1 MVTNIFTALSATLS
15 AQEKISLLAPEQEA
29 VKSTLDSLK
38 SAKAEALAQKMESL
52 SNMSANQLFSLLLE
66 ECVKIGLKVLAAIAI
81 YVIGAWIIKKIK
93 RIIRKLMERRKVDPS
108 ITSFT
113 LSFTTIV
120 LTLMLILMT
129 VDALGINTNSIVAL
143 LAGSGLA
150 IGMAFSG
157 SLQNFA
163 GGIMIL
169 VFKPFKVGDYVEFQN
184 CTGTIASIEMT
195 STFIISDNGET
206 IVLPNG
212 TIFNGMLI
220 NHSKLNKKRVV
231 WKISIAYG
239 SNVELARNTALEM
252 LESNPDILS
261 GETPPSVVVTNLG
274 ESAVIISIRCWV
286 DHTKYWQTLYWGY
299 EEIYNRF
306 NSAGILFPFPQVD
319 VHLKNESTTS
329 NSKQ

>member
-1 MVTNIFTALSATLS
+1 MTYNFFPFLF

-38 SAKAEALAQKMESL
+38 TARAEALAEKVQNL
-52 SNMSANQLFSLLLE
+52 SNMSADQIISLLLE
-66 ECVKIGLKVLAAIAI
+66 EAVRIGMKVLAAIAI
-81 YVIGAWIIKKIK
+81 YVIGAWVIKKIK
-93 RIIRKLMERRKVDPS
+93 RIIRKIMERRNIDPS

-113 LSFTTIV
+113 LSFTTIA

-169 VFKPFKVGDYVEFQN
+169 VFKPFRVGDYVEFQN
-184 CTGTIASIEMT
+184 CTGTISSIEMT

-220 NHSKLNKKRVV
+220 NHSKLCKKRVV
-231 WKISIAYG
+231 WNISVAYG
-239 SNVELARNTALEM
+239 SNIELVRATALAL
-252 LESNPDILS
+252 LESNPDGLK
-261 GETPPSVVVTNLG
+261 EEKPPAVVRSTLG
-274 ESAVIISIRCWV
+274 DSAVIVSIRCWV
-286 DHTKYWQTLYWGY
+286 EHTNYWKTLYWGY
-299 EEIYNRF
+299 EEIYKSF
-306 NSAGILFPFPQVD
+306 NAAGIQFPYPQLD
-319 VHLKNESTTS
+319 VHMK
-329 NSKQ
+329 

>member
-1 MVTNIFTALSATLS
+1 MTYNFFPFLF

-38 SAKAEALAQKMESL
+38 TARAEALAEKVQNL
-52 SNMSANQLFSLLLE
+52 SNMSADQIISLLLE
-66 ECVKIGLKVLAAIAI
+66 EAVKIGMKVLAAIAI
-81 YVIGAWIIKKIK
+81 YIIGAWVIKKIK
-93 RIIRKLMERRKVDPS
+93 RIIRKIMERRNIDPS

-113 LSFTTIV
+113 LSFTTIA

-169 VFKPFKVGDYVEFQN
+169 VFKPFRVGDYVEFQN
-184 CTGTIASIEMT
+184 CTGTISSIEMT

-220 NHSKLNKKRVV
+220 NHSKLSKKRVV
-231 WKISIAYG
+231 WNISVAYG
-239 SNVELARNTALEM
+239 SNIELVRATALAL
-252 LESNPDILS
+252 LESNPDVLK
-261 GETPPSVVVTNLG
+261 EENPPTVVISNLG
-274 ESAVIISIRCWV
+274 DSAVIVSIRCWV
-286 DHTKYWQTLYWGY
+286 EHTNYWKTLYWGY
-299 EEIYNRF
+299 EEIYKSF
-306 NSAGILFPFPQVD
+306 NAAGIQFPYPQLD
-319 VHLKNESTTS
+319 VHMK
-329 NSKQ
+329 

>member
-1 MVTNIFTALSATLS
+1 MTYNFFSFLS

-38 SAKAEALAQKMESL
+38 TARAEALAEKVQNL
-52 SNMSANQLFSLLLE
+52 SNMSADQIISLLLE
-66 ECVKIGLKVLAAIAI
+66 EAVKIGMKVLAAIAI
-81 YVIGAWIIKKIK
+81 YIIGAWVIKKIK
-93 RIIRKLMERRKVDPS
+93 RIIRKIMERRNIDPS

-113 LSFTTIV
+113 LSFTTIA

-169 VFKPFKVGDYVEFQN
+169 VFKPFRVGDYVEFQN
-184 CTGTIASIEMT
+184 CTGTISSIEMT

-220 NHSKLNKKRVV
+220 NHSKLCKKRVV
-231 WKISIAYG
+231 WNISVAYG
-239 SNVELARNTALEM
+239 SNIELVRATALAL
-252 LESNPDILS
+252 LESNPDVLK
-261 GETPPSVVVTNLG
+261 EENPPTVVISNLG
-274 ESAVIISIRCWV
+274 DSAVIVSIRCWV
-286 DHTKYWQTLYWGY
+286 DHTNYWKTLYWGY
-299 EEIYNRF
+299 EEIYKSF
-306 NSAGILFPFPQVD
+306 NAAGIQFPYPQLD
-319 VHLKNESTTS
+319 VHMK
-329 NSKQ
+329 

>member
-1 MVTNIFTALSATLS
+1 MTYNFFPFLF

-38 SAKAEALAQKMESL
+38 TARAEALAEKVQNL
-52 SNMSANQLFSLLLE
+52 SNMSADQIISLLLE
-66 ECVKIGLKVLAAIAI
+66 EAVKIGIKVLAAIAI
-81 YVIGAWIIKKIK
+81 YVIGAWVIKKIK
-93 RIIRKLMERRKVDPS
+93 RIIRKIMERRNIDPS

-113 LSFTTIV
+113 LSFTTIA

-169 VFKPFKVGDYVEFQN
+169 VFKPFRVGDYVEFQN
-184 CTGTIASIEMT
+184 CTGTISSIEMT

-220 NHSKLNKKRVV
+220 NHSKLCKKRVV
-231 WKISIAYG
+231 WNISVAYG
-239 SNVELARNTALEM
+239 SNIELVRATALAL
-252 LESNPDILS
+252 LESNPDVLK
-261 GETPPSVVVTNLG
+261 EEKPPAVVISNLG
-274 ESAVIISIRCWV
+274 DSAVIVSIRCWV
-286 DHTKYWQTLYWGY
+286 DHTNYWKTLYWGY
-299 EEIYNRF
+299 EEIYKSF
-306 NSAGILFPFPQVD
+306 NAAGIQFPYPQLD
-319 VHLKNESTTS
+319 VHMK
-329 NSKQ
+329 

>member
-1 MVTNIFTALSATLS
+1 MTYNFFPFLF

-38 SAKAEALAQKMESL
+38 TARAEALAEKVQNL
-52 SNMSANQLFSLLLE
+52 SNMSADQIISLLLE
-66 ECVKIGLKVLAAIAI
+66 EAVKIGMKVLAAIAI
-81 YVIGAWIIKKIK
+81 YIIGAWVIKKIK
-93 RIIRKLMERRKVDPS
+93 RIIRKIMERRNIDPS

-113 LSFTTIV
+113 LSFTTIA

-169 VFKPFKVGDYVEFQN
+169 VFKPFRVGDYVEFQN
-184 CTGTIASIEMT
+184 CTGTISSIEMT

-220 NHSKLNKKRVV
+220 NHSKLCKKRVV
-231 WKISIAYG
+231 WNISVAYG
-239 SNVELARNTALEM
+239 SNIELVRATALAL
-252 LESNPDILS
+252 LESNPDVLK
-261 GETPPSVVVTNLG
+261 EENPPAVVISNLG
-274 ESAVIISIRCWV
+274 DSAVIVSIRCWV
-286 DHTKYWQTLYWGY
+286 EHTNYWKTLYWGY
-299 EEIYNRF
+299 EEIYKSF
-306 NSAGILFPFPQVD
+306 NAAGIQFPYPQLD
-319 VHLKNESTTS
+319 VHMK
-329 NSKQ
+329 

>member
-1 MVTNIFTALSATLS
+1 MTYNFFPFLST
-15 AQEKISLLAPEQEA
+15 QEKISLLAPEQEA

-38 SAKAEALAQKMESL
+38 TARAEALAEKVQNL
-52 SNMSANQLFSLLLE
+52 SNMSADQIISLLLE
-66 ECVKIGLKVLAAIAI
+66 EAVKIGMKVLAAIAI
-81 YVIGAWIIKKIK
+81 YIIGAWVIKKIK
-93 RIIRKLMERRKVDPS
+93 RIIRKIMERRNIDPS

-113 LSFTTIV
+113 LSFTTIA

-169 VFKPFKVGDYVEFQN
+169 VFKPFRVGDYVEFQN
-184 CTGTIASIEMT
+184 CTGTISSIEMT

-220 NHSKLNKKRVV
+220 NHSKLCKKRVV
-231 WKISIAYG
+231 WNISVAYG
-239 SNVELARNTALEM
+239 SNIELVRATALAL
-252 LESNPDILS
+252 LESNPDVLK
-261 GETPPSVVVTNLG
+261 EENPPAVVVSNLG
-274 ESAVIISIRCWV
+274 ESAVIVSIRCWV
-286 DHTKYWQTLYWGY
+286 EHTNYWKTLYWGY
-299 EEIYNRF
+299 EEIYKSF
-306 NSAGILFPFPQVD
+306 NAAGIQFPYPQLD
-319 VHLKNESTTS
+319 VHMK
-329 NSKQ
+329 

>member
-1 MVTNIFTALSATLS
+1 MTYNFFPFLF

-38 SAKAEALAQKMESL
+38 TARAEALAEKVQNL
-52 SNMSANQLFSLLLE
+52 SNMSADQIISLLLE
-66 ECVKIGLKVLAAIAI
+66 EAVKIGMKVLAAIAI
-81 YVIGAWIIKKIK
+81 YVIGAWVIKKIK
-93 RIIRKLMERRKVDPS
+93 RIIRKIMERRNIDPS

-113 LSFTTIV
+113 LSFTTIA

-169 VFKPFKVGDYVEFQN
+169 VFKPFRVGDYVEFQN
-184 CTGTIASIEMT
+184 CTGTISSIEMT

-220 NHSKLNKKRVV
+220 NHSKLCKKRVV
-231 WKISIAYG
+231 WNISVAYG
-239 SNVELARNTALEM
+239 SNLELVRATALAL
-252 LESNPDILS
+252 LESNPDVLK
-261 GETPPSVVVTNLG
+261 EENPPTVVISNLG
-274 ESAVIISIRCWV
+274 DSAVIVSIRCWV
-286 DHTKYWQTLYWGY
+286 EHTNYWKTLYWGY
-299 EEIYNRF
+299 EEIYKSF
-306 NSAGILFPFPQVD
+306 NAAGIQFPYPQLD
-319 VHLKNESTTS
+319 VHMK
-329 NSKQ
+329 

>member
-1 MVTNIFTALSATLS
+1 MTYNFFPFLF

-38 SAKAEALAQKMESL
+38 TARAEALAEKVQNL
-52 SNMSANQLFSLLLE
+52 SNMSADQIISLLLE
-66 ECVKIGLKVLAAIAI
+66 EAVKIGMKVLAAIAI
-81 YVIGAWIIKKIK
+81 YVIGAWVIKKIK
-93 RIIRKLMERRKVDPS
+93 RIIRKIMERRNIDPS

-113 LSFTTIV
+113 LSFTTIA

-169 VFKPFKVGDYVEFQN
+169 VFKPFRVGDYVEFQN
-184 CTGTIASIEMT
+184 CTGTISSIEMT

-220 NHSKLNKKRVV
+220 NHSKLCKKRVV
-231 WKISIAYG
+231 WNISVAYG
-239 SNVELARNTALEM
+239 SNIELVRATALAL
-252 LESNPDILS
+252 LESNPDVIK
-261 GETPPSVVVTNLG
+261 EENPPTVVISNLG
-274 ESAVIISIRCWV
+274 DSAVIVSIRCWV
-286 DHTKYWQTLYWGY
+286 EHTNYWKTLYWGY
-299 EEIYNRF
+299 EEIYKSF
-306 NSAGILFPFPQVD
+306 NAAGIQFPYPQLD
-319 VHLKNESTTS
+319 VHMK
-329 NSKQ
+329 

>member
-1 MVTNIFTALSATLS
+1 MTYNFFPFLF

-38 SAKAEALAQKMESL
+38 TARAEALAEKVQNL
-52 SNMSANQLFSLLLE
+52 SNMSADQIISLLLE
-66 ECVKIGLKVLAAIAI
+66 EAVKIGMKVLAAIAI
-81 YVIGAWIIKKIK
+81 YIIGAWVIKKIK
-93 RIIRKLMERRKVDPS
+93 RIIRKIMERRNIDPS

-113 LSFTTIV
+113 LSFTTIA

-169 VFKPFKVGDYVEFQN
+169 VFKPFRVGDYVEFQN
-184 CTGTIASIEMT
+184 CTGTISSIEMT

-220 NHSKLNKKRVV
+220 NHSKLCKKRVV
-231 WKISIAYG
+231 WNISVAYG
-239 SNVELARNTALEM
+239 SNIELVRATALAL
-252 LESNPDILS
+252 LESNPDVLK
-261 GETPPSVVVTNLG
+261 EENPPTVVISNLG
-274 ESAVIISIRCWV
+274 DSAVIVSIRCWV
-286 DHTKYWQTLYWGY
+286 DHTNYWKTLYWGY
-299 EEIYNRF
+299 EEIYKSF
-306 NSAGILFPFPQVD
+306 NAAGIQFPYPQLD
-319 VHLKNESTTS
+319 VHMK
-329 NSKQ
+329 

>member
-1 MVTNIFTALSATLS
+1 MTYNFFPFLF

-38 SAKAEALAQKMESL
+38 TARAEALAEKVQNL
-52 SNMSANQLFSLLLE
+52 SNMSADQIISLLLE
-66 ECVKIGLKVLAAIAI
+66 EAVKIGMKVLAAIAI
-81 YVIGAWIIKKIK
+81 YVIGAWVIKKIK
-93 RIIRKLMERRKVDPS
+93 RIIRKIMERRNIDPS

-113 LSFTTIV
+113 LSFTTIA

-157 SLQNFA
+157 SLHNFA

-169 VFKPFKVGDYVEFQN
+169 VFKPFRVGDYVEFQN
-184 CTGTIASIEMT
+184 CTGTISSIEMT

-220 NHSKLNKKRVV
+220 NHSKLCKKRVV
-231 WKISIAYG
+231 WNISVAYG
-239 SNVELARNTALEM
+239 SNIELVRATALAL
-252 LESNPDILS
+252 LESNPDVLK
-261 GETPPSVVVTNLG
+261 EENPPTVVISNLG
-274 ESAVIISIRCWV
+274 ESAVIVSIRCWV
-286 DHTKYWQTLYWGY
+286 EHTNYWKTLYWGY
-299 EEIYNRF
+299 EEIYKSF
-306 NSAGILFPFPQVD
+306 NAAGIQFPYPQLD
-319 VHLKNESTTS
+319 VHMK
-329 NSKQ
+329 

>member
-1 MVTNIFTALSATLS
+1 MTYNFFSFLS

-38 SAKAEALAQKMESL
+38 TARAEALAEKVQNL
-52 SNMSANQLFSLLLE
+52 SNMSADQIISLLLE
-66 ECVKIGLKVLAAIAI
+66 EAVKIGMKVLAAIAI
-81 YVIGAWIIKKIK
+81 YIIGAWVIKKIK
-93 RIIRKLMERRKVDPS
+93 RIIRKIMERRNIDPS

-113 LSFTTIV
+113 LSFTTIA

-169 VFKPFKVGDYVEFQN
+169 VFKPFRVGDYVEFQN
-184 CTGTIASIEMT
+184 CTGTISSIEMT

-220 NHSKLNKKRVV
+220 NHSKLCKKRVV
-231 WKISIAYG
+231 WNISVAYG
-239 SNVELARNTALEM
+239 SNIELVRATALAL
-252 LESNPDILS
+252 LESNPDVLK
-261 GETPPSVVVTNLG
+261 EENPPAVVISNLG
-274 ESAVIISIRCWV
+274 DSAVIVSIRCWV
-286 DHTKYWQTLYWGY
+286 EHTNYWKTLYWGY
-299 EEIYNRF
+299 EEIYKSF
-306 NSAGILFPFPQVD
+306 NAAGIQFPYPQLD
-319 VHLKNESTTS
+319 VHMK
-329 NSKQ
+329 

>member
-1 MVTNIFTALSATLS
+1 MTYNFFPFLF

-38 SAKAEALAQKMESL
+38 TARAEALAEKVQNL
-52 SNMSANQLFSLLLE
+52 SNMSADQIISLLLE
-66 ECVKIGLKVLAAIAI
+66 EAVKIGMKVLAAIAI
-81 YVIGAWIIKKIK
+81 YIIGAWVIKKIK
-93 RIIRKLMERRKVDPS
+93 RIIRKIMERRNIDPS

-113 LSFTTIV
+113 LSFTTIA

-169 VFKPFKVGDYVEFQN
+169 VFKPFRVGDYVEFQN
-184 CTGTIASIEMT
+184 CTGTISSIEMT

-220 NHSKLNKKRVV
+220 NHSKLCKKRVV
-231 WKISIAYG
+231 WNISVAYG
-239 SNVELARNTALEM
+239 SNIELVRATALAL
-252 LESNPDILS
+252 LESNPDVLK
-261 GETPPSVVVTNLG
+261 EENPPTVVVSNLG
-274 ESAVIISIRCWV
+274 ESAVIVSIRCWV
-286 DHTKYWQTLYWGY
+286 EHTNYWKTLYWGY
-299 EEIYNRF
+299 EEIYKSF
-306 NSAGILFPFPQVD
+306 NAAGIQFPYPHLD
-319 VHLKNESTTS
+319 VHMK
-329 NSKQ
+329 

>member
-1 MVTNIFTALSATLS
+1 MTYNFFPFLF

-38 SAKAEALAQKMESL
+38 TARAEALAEKVQNL
-52 SNMSANQLFSLLLE
+52 SNMSADQIISLLLE
-66 ECVKIGLKVLAAIAI
+66 EAVKIGMKVLAAIAI
-81 YVIGAWIIKKIK
+81 YVIGAWVIKKIK
-93 RIIRKLMERRKVDPS
+93 RIIRKIMERRNIDPS

-113 LSFTTIV
+113 LSFTTIA

-169 VFKPFKVGDYVEFQN
+169 VFKPFRVGDYVEFQN
-184 CTGTIASIEMT
+184 CTGTISSIEMT

-220 NHSKLNKKRVV
+220 NHSKLCKKRVV
-231 WKISIAYG
+231 WNISVAYG
-239 SNVELARNTALEM
+239 SNIELVRATALAL
-252 LESNPDILS
+252 LESNPDVFK
-261 GETPPSVVVTNLG
+261 EENPPTVVISNLG
-274 ESAVIISIRCWV
+274 DSAVIVSIRCWV
-286 DHTKYWQTLYWGY
+286 EHTNYWKTLYWGY
-299 EEIYNRF
+299 EEIYKSF
-306 NSAGILFPFPQVD
+306 NAAGIQFPYPQLD
-319 VHLKNESTTS
+319 VHMK
-329 NSKQ
+329 

>member
-1 MVTNIFTALSATLS
+1 MTYNFFPFLF

-38 SAKAEALAQKMESL
+38 TARAEALAEKVQNL
-52 SNMSANQLFSLLLE
+52 SNMSADQIISLLLE
-66 ECVKIGLKVLAAIAI
+66 EAVKIGMKVLAAIAI
-81 YVIGAWIIKKIK
+81 YIIGAWVIKKIK
-93 RIIRKLMERRKVDPS
+93 RIIRKIMERRNIDPS

-113 LSFTTIV
+113 LSFTTIA

-169 VFKPFKVGDYVEFQN
+169 VFKPFRVGDYVEFQN
-184 CTGTIASIEMT
+184 CTGTISSIEVT

-220 NHSKLNKKRVV
+220 NHSKLCKKRVV
-231 WKISIAYG
+231 WNISVAYG
-239 SNVELARNTALEM
+239 SNIELVRATALAL
-252 LESNPDILS
+252 LESNPDVLK
-261 GETPPSVVVTNLG
+261 EENPPTVVISNLG
-274 ESAVIISIRCWV
+274 DSAVIVSIRCWV
-286 DHTKYWQTLYWGY
+286 EHTNYWKTLYWGY
-299 EEIYNRF
+299 EEIYKSF
-306 NSAGILFPFPQVD
+306 NAAGIQFPYPQLD
-319 VHLKNESTTS
+319 VHMK
-329 NSKQ
+329 

>member
-1 MVTNIFTALSATLS
+1 MTYNFFSFLS

-38 SAKAEALAQKMESL
+38 TARAEALAEKVQNL
-52 SNMSANQLFSLLLE
+52 SNMSADQIISLLLE
-66 ECVKIGLKVLAAIAI
+66 EAVKIGMKVLAAIAI
-81 YVIGAWIIKKIK
+81 YVIGAWVIKKIK
-93 RIIRKLMERRKVDPS
+93 RIIRKIMERRNIDPS

-113 LSFTTIV
+113 LSFTTIA

-169 VFKPFKVGDYVEFQN
+169 VFKPFRVGDYVEFQN
-184 CTGTIASIEMT
+184 CTGTISSIEMT

-220 NHSKLNKKRVV
+220 NHSKLCKKRVV
-231 WKISIAYG
+231 WNISVAYG
-239 SNVELARNTALEM
+239 SNIELVRATALAL
-252 LESNPDILS
+252 LESNPDVLK
-261 GETPPSVVVTNLG
+261 EENPPTVVISNLG
-274 ESAVIISIRCWV
+274 ESAVIVSIRCWV
-286 DHTKYWQTLYWGY
+286 EHTNYWKTLYWGY
-299 EEIYNRF
+299 EEIYKSF
-306 NSAGILFPFPQVD
+306 NAAGIQFPYPQLD
-319 VHLKNESTTS
+319 VHMK
-329 NSKQ
+329 

>member
-1 MVTNIFTALSATLS
+1 MTYNFFPFLF

-38 SAKAEALAQKMESL
+38 TARAEALAEKVQNL
-52 SNMSANQLFSLLLE
+52 SNMSADQIISLLLE
-66 ECVKIGLKVLAAIAI
+66 EAVKIGMKVLAAIAI
-81 YVIGAWIIKKIK
+81 YIIGAWVIKKIK
-93 RIIRKLMERRKVDPS
+93 RIIRKIMERRNIDPS

-113 LSFTTIV
+113 LSFTTIA

-169 VFKPFKVGDYVEFQN
+169 VFKPFRVGDYVEFQN
-184 CTGTIASIEMT
+184 CTGTISSIEMT

-220 NHSKLNKKRVV
+220 NHSKLCKKRVV
-231 WKISIAYG
+231 WNISVAYG
-239 SNVELARNTALEM
+239 SNIELVRATALAL
-252 LESNPDILS
+252 LESNPDVLK
-261 GETPPSVVVTNLG
+261 EEKPPTVVISNLG
-274 ESAVIISIRCWV
+274 DSAVIVSIRCWV
-286 DHTKYWQTLYWGY
+286 EHTNYWKTLYWGY
-299 EEIYNRF
+299 EEIYKSF
-306 NSAGILFPFPQVD
+306 NASGIQFPYPQLD
-319 VHLKNESTTS
+319 VHMK
-329 NSKQ
+329 

>member
-1 MVTNIFTALSATLS
+1 MTYNFFSFLS

-38 SAKAEALAQKMESL
+38 TARAEALAEKVQNL
-52 SNMSANQLFSLLLE
+52 SNMSADQIISLLLE
-66 ECVKIGLKVLAAIAI
+66 EAVKIGMKVLAAIAI
-81 YVIGAWIIKKIK
+81 YVIGAWVIKKIK
-93 RIIRKLMERRKVDPS
+93 RIIRKIMERRNIDPS

-113 LSFTTIV
+113 LSFTTIA

-169 VFKPFKVGDYVEFQN
+169 VFKPFRVGDYVEFQN
-184 CTGTIASIEMT
+184 CTGTISSIEMT

-220 NHSKLNKKRVV
+220 NHSKLCKKRVV
-231 WKISIAYG
+231 WNISVAYG
-239 SNVELARNTALEM
+239 SNIELVRATALAL
-252 LESNPDILS
+252 LESNPDVLK
-261 GETPPSVVVTNLG
+261 EENPPTVVISNLG
-274 ESAVIISIRCWV
+274 DSAVIVSIRCWV
-286 DHTKYWQTLYWGY
+286 EHTNYWKTLYWGY
-299 EEIYNRF
+299 EEIYKSF
-306 NSAGILFPFPQVD
+306 NAAGIQFPYPQLD
-319 VHLKNESTTS
+319 VHMK
-329 NSKQ
+329 

>member
-1 MVTNIFTALSATLS
+1 MTYNFFPFLF

-38 SAKAEALAQKMESL
+38 TARAEALAEKVQNL
-52 SNMSANQLFSLLLE
+52 SNMSADQIISLLLE
-66 ECVKIGLKVLAAIAI
+66 EAVKIGMKVLAAIAI
-81 YVIGAWIIKKIK
+81 YVIGAWVIKKIK
-93 RIIRKLMERRKVDPS
+93 RIIRKIMERRNIDPS

-113 LSFTTIV
+113 LSFTTIA

-169 VFKPFKVGDYVEFQN
+169 VFKPFRVGDYVEFQN
-184 CTGTIASIEMT
+184 CTGTISSIEMT

-220 NHSKLNKKRVV
+220 NHSKLCKKRVV
-231 WKISIAYG
+231 WNISVAYG
-239 SNVELARNTALEM
+239 SNIELVRATALAL
-252 LESNPDILS
+252 LESNPDVLK
-261 GETPPSVVVTNLG
+261 EENPPTVVISNLG
-274 ESAVIISIRCWV
+274 DSAVIVSIRCWV
-286 DHTKYWQTLYWGY
+286 EHTNYWKTLYWGY
-299 EEIYNRF
+299 EEIYKSF
-306 NSAGILFPFPQVD
+306 NAAGIQFPYPQLD
-319 VHLKNESTTS
+319 IHMK
-329 NSKQ
+329 

>member
-1 MVTNIFTALSATLS
+1 MTYNFFPFLF

-38 SAKAEALAQKMESL
+38 TARAEALAEKVQNL
-52 SNMSANQLFSLLLE
+52 SNMSADQIISLLLE
-66 ECVKIGLKVLAAIAI
+66 EAVKIGMKVLAAIAI
-81 YVIGAWIIKKIK
+81 YIIGAWVIKKIK
-93 RIIRKLMERRKVDPS
+93 RIIRKIMERRNIDPS

-113 LSFTTIV
+113 LSFTTIA

-169 VFKPFKVGDYVEFQN
+169 VFKPFRVGDYVEFQN
-184 CTGTIASIEMT
+184 CTGTISSIEMT

-220 NHSKLNKKRVV
+220 NHSKLCKKRVV
-231 WKISIAYG
+231 WNISVAYG
-239 SNVELARNTALEM
+239 SNIELVRATALAL
-252 LESNPDILS
+252 LESNPDVLK
-261 GETPPSVVVTNLG
+261 EEKPPAVVISNLG
-274 ESAVIISIRCWV
+274 DSAVIVSVRCWV
-286 DHTKYWQTLYWGY
+286 DHTNYWKTLYWGY
-299 EEIYNRF
+299 EEIYKSF
-306 NSAGILFPFPQVD
+306 NAAGIQFPYPQLD
-319 VHLKNESTTS
+319 VHMR
-329 NSKQ
+329 

>member
-1 MVTNIFTALSATLS
+1 MTYNFFPFLF

-38 SAKAEALAQKMESL
+38 TARAEALAEKVQNL
-52 SNMSANQLFSLLLE
+52 SNMSADQIISLLLE
-66 ECVKIGLKVLAAIAI
+66 EAVKIGMKVLAAIAI
-81 YVIGAWIIKKIK
+81 YVIGAWVIKKIK
-93 RIIRKLMERRKVDPS
+93 RIIRKIMERRNIDPS

-113 LSFTTIV
+113 LSFTTIA

-169 VFKPFKVGDYVEFQN
+169 VFKPFRVGDYVEFQN
-184 CTGTIASIEMT
+184 CTGTISSIEMT

-220 NHSKLNKKRVV
+220 NHSKLCKKRVV
-231 WKISIAYG
+231 WNISVAYG
-239 SNVELARNTALEM
+239 SNIELVRATALAL
-252 LESNPDILS
+252 LESNPDVLK
-261 GETPPSVVVTNLG
+261 EEKPPAVVISNLG
-274 ESAVIISIRCWV
+274 DSAVIVSIRCWV
-286 DHTKYWQTLYWGY
+286 DHTNYWKTLYWGY
-299 EEIYNRF
+299 EEIYKSF
-306 NSAGILFPFPQVD
+306 NAAGIQFPYPQLD
-319 VHLKNESTTS
+319 VHMR
-329 NSKQ
+329 

>member
-1 MVTNIFTALSATLS
+1 MTYNFFPFLF

-38 SAKAEALAQKMESL
+38 IARAEALAEKVQNL
-52 SNMSANQLFSLLLE
+52 SNMSADQIISLLLE
-66 ECVKIGLKVLAAIAI
+66 EAVKIGMKVLAAIAI
-81 YVIGAWIIKKIK
+81 YIIGAWVIKKIK
-93 RIIRKLMERRKVDPS
+93 RIIRKIMERRNIDPS

-113 LSFTTIV
+113 LSFTTIA

-169 VFKPFKVGDYVEFQN
+169 VFKPFRVGDYVEFQN
-184 CTGTIASIEMT
+184 CTGTISSIEMT

-220 NHSKLNKKRVV
+220 NHSKLCKKRVV
-231 WKISIAYG
+231 WNISVAYG
-239 SNVELARNTALEM
+239 SNIELVRATALAL
-252 LESNPDILS
+252 LESNPDVLK
-261 GETPPSVVVTNLG
+261 EENPPAVVVSNLG
-274 ESAVIISIRCWV
+274 DSAVIVSIRCWV
-286 DHTKYWQTLYWGY
+286 EHTNYWKTLYWGY
-299 EEIYNRF
+299 EEIYKSF
-306 NSAGILFPFPQVD
+306 NAAGIQFPYPQLD
-319 VHLKNESTTS
+319 VHMK
-329 NSKQ
+329 

>member
-1 MVTNIFTALSATLS
+1 MTYNFFSFLST
-15 AQEKISLLAPEQEA
+15 QEKISLLAPEQEA

-38 SAKAEALAQKMESL
+38 TARAEALAEKVQNL
-52 SNMSANQLFSLLLE
+52 SNMSADQIISLLLE
-66 ECVKIGLKVLAAIAI
+66 EAVKIGMKVLAAIAI
-81 YVIGAWIIKKIK
+81 YVIGAWVIKKIK
-93 RIIRKLMERRKVDPS
+93 RIIRKIMERRNIDPS

-113 LSFTTIV
+113 LSFTTIA

-169 VFKPFKVGDYVEFQN
+169 VFKPFRVGDYVEFQN
-184 CTGTIASIEMT
+184 CTGTISSIEMT

-220 NHSKLNKKRVV
+220 NHSKLCKKRVV
-231 WKISIAYG
+231 WNISVAYG
-239 SNVELARNTALEM
+239 SNIELVRATALAL
-252 LESNPDILS
+252 LESNPDVLK
-261 GETPPSVVVTNLG
+261 EENPPAVVISNLG
-274 ESAVIISIRCWV
+274 DSAVIVSIRCWV
-286 DHTKYWQTLYWGY
+286 EHTNYWKTLYWGY
-299 EEIYNRF
+299 EEIYKSF
-306 NSAGILFPFPQVD
+306 NAAGIQFPYPQLD
-319 VHLKNESTTS
+319 VHMK
-329 NSKQ
+329 

>member
-1 MVTNIFTALSATLS
+1 MTYNFFPFLF

-38 SAKAEALAQKMESL
+38 TARAEALAEKVQNL
-52 SNMSANQLFSLLLE
+52 SNMSADQIISLLLE
-66 ECVKIGLKVLAAIAI
+66 EAVKIGMKVLAAIAI
-81 YVIGAWIIKKIK
+81 YVIGAWVIKKIK
-93 RIIRKLMERRKVDPS
+93 RIIRKIMERRNIDPS

-113 LSFTTIV
+113 LSFTTIA

-169 VFKPFKVGDYVEFQN
+169 VFKPFRVGDYVEFQN
-184 CTGTIASIEMT
+184 CTGTISSIEMT

-220 NHSKLNKKRVV
+220 NHSKLCKKRVV
-231 WKISIAYG
+231 WNISVAYG
-239 SNVELARNTALEM
+239 SNIELVRATALAL
-252 LESNPDILS
+252 LESNPDVLK
-261 GETPPSVVVTNLG
+261 EENPPTVVISNLG
-274 ESAVIISIRCWV
+274 DSAVIVSIRCWV
-286 DHTKYWQTLYWGY
+286 DPPPHWKTLYWGY
-299 EEIYNRF
+299 AEIYKSF
-306 NSAGILFPFPQVD
+306 NAAGIQFPYPQLD
-319 VHLKNESTTS
+319 VHMK
-329 NSKQ
+329 

>member
-1 MVTNIFTALSATLS
+1 MTYNFFSFLS

-38 SAKAEALAQKMESL
+38 TARAEALAEKVQNL
-52 SNMSANQLFSLLLE
+52 SNMSADQIISLLLE
-66 ECVKIGLKVLAAIAI
+66 EAVKIGMKVLAAIAI
-81 YVIGAWIIKKIK
+81 YVIGAWVIKKIK
-93 RIIRKLMERRKVDPS
+93 RIIRKIMERRNIDPS

-113 LSFTTIV
+113 LSFTTIA

-169 VFKPFKVGDYVEFQN
+169 VFKPFRVGDYVEFQN
-184 CTGTIASIEMT
+184 CTGTISSIEMT

-220 NHSKLNKKRVV
+220 NHSKLCKKRVV
-231 WKISIAYG
+231 WNISVAYG
-239 SNVELARNTALEM
+239 SNIELVRATALAL
-252 LESNPDILS
+252 LESNPDVLK
-261 GETPPSVVVTNLG
+261 EEKPPTVVISNLG
-274 ESAVIISIRCWV
+274 DSAVIVSIRCWV
-286 DHTKYWQTLYWGY
+286 EHTNYWKTLYWGY
-299 EEIYNRF
+299 EEIYKSF
-306 NSAGILFPFPQVD
+306 NAAGIQFPYPQLD
-319 VHLKNESTTS
+319 VHMK
-329 NSKQ
+329 

>member
-1 MVTNIFTALSATLS
+1 MTYNFFSFLS

-38 SAKAEALAQKMESL
+38 TARAEALAEKVQNL
-52 SNMSANQLFSLLLE
+52 SNMSADQIISLLLE
-66 ECVKIGLKVLAAIAI
+66 EAVKIGMKVLAAIAI
-81 YVIGAWIIKKIK
+81 YVIGAWVIKKIK
-93 RIIRKLMERRKVDPS
+93 RIIRKIMERRNIDPS

-113 LSFTTIV
+113 LSFTTIA

-169 VFKPFKVGDYVEFQN
+169 VFKPFRVGDYVEFQN
-184 CTGTIASIEMT
+184 CTGTISSIEMT

-220 NHSKLNKKRVV
+220 NHSKLCKKRVV
-231 WKISIAYG
+231 WNISVAYG
-239 SNVELARNTALEM
+239 SNIELVRATALAL
-252 LESNPDILS
+252 LESNPDVLK
-261 GETPPSVVVTNLG
+261 EENPPTVVISNLG
-274 ESAVIISIRCWV
+274 ESAVIVSIRCWAE
-286 DHTKYWQTLYWGY
+286 HTNYWKTLYWGY
-299 EEIYNRF
+299 EEIYKSF
-306 NSAGILFPFPQVD
+306 NAAGIQFPYPQLD
-319 VHLKNESTTS
+319 VHMK
-329 NSKQ
+329 

>member
-1 MVTNIFTALSATLS
+1 MTYNFFPFLF

-38 SAKAEALAQKMESL
+38 TARAEALAEKVQNL
-52 SNMSANQLFSLLLE
+52 SNMSADQIISLLLE
-66 ECVKIGLKVLAAIAI
+66 EAVKIGMKVLAAIAI
-81 YVIGAWIIKKIK
+81 YIIGAWVIKKIK
-93 RIIRKLMERRKVDPS
+93 RIIRKIMERRNIDPS

-113 LSFTTIV
+113 LSFTTIA

-169 VFKPFKVGDYVEFQN
+169 VFKPFRVGDYVEFQN
-184 CTGTIASIEMT
+184 CTGTISSIEMT

-220 NHSKLNKKRVV
+220 NHSKLCKKRVV
-231 WKISIAYG
+231 WNISVAYG
-239 SNVELARNTALEM
+239 SNIELVRATALAL
-252 LESNPDILS
+252 LESNPDVLK
-261 GETPPSVVVTNLG
+261 EENPPAVVVSNLG
-274 ESAVIISIRCWV
+274 DSAVIVSIRCWV
-286 DHTKYWQTLYWGY
+286 EHTNYWKTLYWGY
-299 EEIYNRF
+299 EEIYKSF
-306 NSAGILFPFPQVD
+306 NAAGIQFPYPQLD
-319 VHLKNESTTS
+319 VHMK
-329 NSKQ
+329 

>member
-1 MVTNIFTALSATLS
+1 MTYIFFPFLF

-38 SAKAEALAQKMESL
+38 TARAEALAEKVQNL
-52 SNMSANQLFSLLLE
+52 SNMSADQIISLLLE
-66 ECVKIGLKVLAAIAI
+66 EAVKIGMKVLAAIAI
-81 YVIGAWIIKKIK
+81 YIIGAWVIKKIK
-93 RIIRKLMERRKVDPS
+93 RIIRKIMERRNIDPS

-113 LSFTTIV
+113 LSFTTIA

-169 VFKPFKVGDYVEFQN
+169 VFKPFRVGDYVEFQN
-184 CTGTIASIEMT
+184 CTGTISSIEMT

-220 NHSKLNKKRVV
+220 NHSKLCKKRVV
-231 WKISIAYG
+231 WNISVAYG
-239 SNVELARNTALEM
+239 SNIELVRATALAL
-252 LESNPDILS
+252 LESNPDVLK
-261 GETPPSVVVTNLG
+261 EENPPTVVISNLG
-274 ESAVIISIRCWV
+274 DSAVIVSIRCWV
-286 DHTKYWQTLYWGY
+286 EHTNYWKTLYWGY
-299 EEIYNRF
+299 EEIYKSF
-306 NSAGILFPFPQVD
+306 NAAGIQFPYPQLD
-319 VHLKNESTTS
+319 VHMK
-329 NSKQ
+329 

>member
-1 MVTNIFTALSATLS
+1 MTYNFFPFLF

-38 SAKAEALAQKMESL
+38 TARAEALAEKVQNL
-52 SNMSANQLFSLLLE
+52 SNMSADQIISLLLE
-66 ECVKIGLKVLAAIAI
+66 EAVKIGMKVLAAIAI
-81 YVIGAWIIKKIK
+81 YVIGAWVIKKIK
-93 RIIRKLMERRKVDPS
+93 RIIRKIMERRNIDPS

-113 LSFTTIV
+113 LSFTTIA

-169 VFKPFKVGDYVEFQN
+169 VFKPFRVGDYVEFQN
-184 CTGTIASIEMT
+184 CTGTISSIEMT

-220 NHSKLNKKRVV
+220 NHSKLCKKRVV
-231 WKISIAYG
+231 WNISVAYG
-239 SNVELARNTALEM
+239 SNIELVRATALAL
-252 LESNPDILS
+252 LESNPDVLK
-261 GETPPSVVVTNLG
+261 EENPPAVVISNLG
-274 ESAVIISIRCWV
+274 ESAVIVSIRCWV
-286 DHTKYWQTLYWGY
+286 DHTNYWKTLYWGY
-299 EEIYNRF
+299 EEIYKSF
-306 NSAGILFPFPQVD
+306 NAAGIQFPYPQLD
-319 VHLKNESTTS
+319 VHMR
-329 NSKQ
+329 

>member
-1 MVTNIFTALSATLS
+1 MTYNFFPFLF

-38 SAKAEALAQKMESL
+38 TARAEALAEKVQNL
-52 SNMSANQLFSLLLE
+52 SNMSADQIISLLLE
-66 ECVKIGLKVLAAIAI
+66 EAVKIGMKVLAAIAI
-81 YVIGAWIIKKIK
+81 YIIGAWVIKKIK
-93 RIIRKLMERRKVDPS
+93 RIIRKIMERRNIDPS

-113 LSFTTIV
+113 LSFTTIA

-169 VFKPFKVGDYVEFQN
+169 VFKPFRVGDYVEFQN
-184 CTGTIASIEMT
+184 CTGTISSIEMT

-220 NHSKLNKKRVV
+220 NHSKLCKKRVV
-231 WKISIAYG
+231 WNISVAYG
-239 SNVELARNTALEM
+239 SNIELVRATALAL
-252 LESNPDILS
+252 LESNPDVLK
-261 GETPPSVVVTNLG
+261 EENPPTVVISNLG
-274 ESAVIISIRCWV
+274 ESAVIVSIRCWV
-286 DHTKYWQTLYWGY
+286 EHTNYWKTLYWGY
-299 EEIYNRF
+299 EEIYKSF
-306 NSAGILFPFPQVD
+306 NAAGIQFPYPQLD
-319 VHLKNESTTS
+319 VHMK
-329 NSKQ
+329 

>member
-1 MVTNIFTALSATLS
+1 MTYNFFPFLF

-38 SAKAEALAQKMESL
+38 TAKAEALAEKVQNL
-52 SNMSANQLFSLLLE
+52 SNMSADQIISLLLE
-66 ECVKIGLKVLAAIAI
+66 EAVKIGMKVLAAIAI
-81 YVIGAWIIKKIK
+81 YVIGAWVIKKIK
-93 RIIRKLMERRKVDPS
+93 RIIRKIMERRNIDPS

-113 LSFTTIV
+113 LSFTTIA

-169 VFKPFKVGDYVEFQN
+169 VFKPFRVGDYVEFQN
-184 CTGTIASIEMT
+184 CTGTISSIEMT

-220 NHSKLNKKRVV
+220 NHSKLCKKRVV
-231 WKISIAYG
+231 WNISVAYG
-239 SNVELARNTALEM
+239 SNIELVRATALAL
-252 LESNPDILS
+252 LESNPDVLK
-261 GETPPSVVVTNLG
+261 EENPPTVVISNLG
-274 ESAVIISIRCWV
+274 DSAVIVSIRCWV
-286 DHTKYWQTLYWGY
+286 EHTNYWKTLYWGY
-299 EEIYNRF
+299 EEIYKSF
-306 NSAGILFPFPQVD
+306 NAAGIQFPYPQLD
-319 VHLKNESTTS
+319 VHMK
-329 NSKQ
+329 

>member
-1 MVTNIFTALSATLS
+1 MTYNFFPFLF

-38 SAKAEALAQKMESL
+38 TARAEALAEKVQNL
-52 SNMSANQLFSLLLE
+52 SNMSADQIISLLLE
-66 ECVKIGLKVLAAIAI
+66 EAVKIGMKVLAAIAI
-81 YVIGAWIIKKIK
+81 YIIGAWVIKKIK
-93 RIIRKLMERRKVDPS
+93 RIIRKIMERRNIDPS

-113 LSFTTIV
+113 LSFTTIA

-169 VFKPFKVGDYVEFQN
+169 VFKPFRVGDYVEFQN
-184 CTGTIASIEMT
+184 CTGTISSIEMT

-220 NHSKLNKKRVV
+220 NHSKLCKKRVV
-231 WKISIAYG
+231 WNISVAYG
-239 SNVELARNTALEM
+239 SNIEIVRATALAL
-252 LESNPDILS
+252 LESNPDVLK
-261 GETPPSVVVTNLG
+261 EENPPTVVVSNLG
-274 ESAVIISIRCWV
+274 ESAVIVSIRCWV
-286 DHTKYWQTLYWGY
+286 EHTNYWKTLYWGY
-299 EEIYNRF
+299 EELYKSF
-306 NSAGILFPFPQVD
+306 NAAGIQFPYPQLD
-319 VHLKNESTTS
+319 IHMK
-329 NSKQ
+329 

>member
-1 MVTNIFTALSATLS
+1 MTYNFFPFLF

-38 SAKAEALAQKMESL
+38 TARAEALAEKVQNL
-52 SNMSANQLFSLLLE
+52 SNMSADQIISLLLE
-66 ECVKIGLKVLAAIAI
+66 EAVKIGMKVLAAIAI
-81 YVIGAWIIKKIK
+81 YIIGAWVIKKIK
-93 RIIRKLMERRKVDPS
+93 RIIRKIMERRNIDPS

-113 LSFTTIV
+113 LSFTTIA

-169 VFKPFKVGDYVEFQN
+169 VFKPFRVGDYVEFQN
-184 CTGTIASIEMT
+184 CTGTISSIEMT

-220 NHSKLNKKRVV
+220 NHSKLCKKRVV
-231 WKISIAYG
+231 WNISVAYG
-239 SNVELARNTALEM
+239 SNIELVRATALAL
-252 LESNPDILS
+252 LESNPDVLN
-261 GETPPSVVVTNLG
+261 EENPPTVVISNLG
-274 ESAVIISIRCWV
+274 DSAVIVSIRCWV
-286 DHTKYWQTLYWGY
+286 EHTNYWKTLYWGY
-299 EEIYNRF
+299 EEIYKSF
-306 NSAGILFPFPQVD
+306 NAAGIQFPYPQLD
-319 VHLKNESTTS
+319 VHMK
-329 NSKQ
+329 

>member
-1 MVTNIFTALSATLS
+1 MTYNFFPFLF

-38 SAKAEALAQKMESL
+38 TARAEALAEKVQNL
-52 SNMSANQLFSLLLE
+52 SNMSADQIISLLLE
-66 ECVKIGLKVLAAIAI
+66 EAVKIGMKVLAAIAI
-81 YVIGAWIIKKIK
+81 YVIGAWVIKKIK
-93 RIIRKLMERRKVDPS
+93 RIIRKIMERRNIDPS

-113 LSFTTIV
+113 LSFTTIA

-169 VFKPFKVGDYVEFQN
+169 VFKPFRVGDYVEFQN
-184 CTGTIASIEMT
+184 CTGTISSIEMT

-220 NHSKLNKKRVV
+220 NHSKLCKKRVV
-231 WKISIAYG
+231 WNISVAYG
-239 SNVELARNTALEM
+239 SNIERVRATALAL
-252 LESNPDILS
+252 LESNPDVLK
-261 GETPPSVVVTNLG
+261 EENPPTVVISNLG
-274 ESAVIISIRCWV
+274 ESAVIVSIRCWV
-286 DHTKYWQTLYWGY
+286 EYTNYWKTLYWGY
-299 EEIYNRF
+299 EEIYKSF
-306 NSAGILFPFPQVD
+306 NAAGIQFPYPQLD
-319 VHLKNESTTS
+319 VHMK
-329 NSKQ
+329 

>member
-1 MVTNIFTALSATLS
+1 MTYNFFPFLF

-38 SAKAEALAQKMESL
+38 TARAEALAEKVQNL
-52 SNMSANQLFSLLLE
+52 SNMSADQIISLLLE
-66 ECVKIGLKVLAAIAI
+66 EAVKIGMKVLAAIAI
-81 YVIGAWIIKKIK
+81 YVIGAWVIKKIK
-93 RIIRKLMERRKVDPS
+93 RIIRKIMERRNIDPS

-113 LSFTTIV
+113 LSFTTIA

-143 LAGSGLA
+143 LAGSGVA

-169 VFKPFKVGDYVEFQN
+169 VFKPFRVGDYVEFQN
-184 CTGTIASIEMT
+184 CTGTISSIEMT

-220 NHSKLNKKRVV
+220 NHSKLCKKRVV
-231 WKISIAYG
+231 WNISVAYG
-239 SNVELARNTALEM
+239 SNIELVRATALAL
-252 LESNPDILS
+252 LESNPDVLK
-261 GETPPSVVVTNLG
+261 EENPPTVVISNLG
-274 ESAVIISIRCWV
+274 DSAVIVSIRCWV
-286 DHTKYWQTLYWGY
+286 EHTNYWKTLYWGY
-299 EEIYNRF
+299 EEIYKSF
-306 NSAGILFPFPQVD
+306 NAAGIQFPYPQLD
-319 VHLKNESTTS
+319 VHMK
-329 NSKQ
+329 

>member
-1 MVTNIFTALSATLS
+1 MTYNFFPFLF

-38 SAKAEALAQKMESL
+38 TARGEALAEKVQNL
-52 SNMSANQLFSLLLE
+52 SNMSADQIISLLLE
-66 ECVKIGLKVLAAIAI
+66 EAVKIGMKVLAAIAI
-81 YVIGAWIIKKIK
+81 YIIGAWVIKKIK
-93 RIIRKLMERRKVDPS
+93 RIIRKIMERRNIDPS

-113 LSFTTIV
+113 LSFTTIA

-169 VFKPFKVGDYVEFQN
+169 VFKPFRVGDYVEFQN
-184 CTGTIASIEMT
+184 CTGTISSIEMT

-220 NHSKLNKKRVV
+220 NHSKLCKKRVV
-231 WKISIAYG
+231 WNISVAYG
-239 SNVELARNTALEM
+239 SNIELVRATALAL
-252 LESNPDILS
+252 LESNPDVLK
-261 GETPPSVVVTNLG
+261 EEKPPAVVISNLG
-274 ESAVIISIRCWV
+274 DSAVIVSIRCWV
-286 DHTKYWQTLYWGY
+286 EHTNYWKTLYWGY
-299 EEIYNRF
+299 EEIYKSF
-306 NSAGILFPFPQVD
+306 NAAGIQFPYPQLD
-319 VHLKNESTTS
+319 VHMK
-329 NSKQ
+329 

>member
-1 MVTNIFTALSATLS
+1 MTYNFFPFLF

-38 SAKAEALAQKMESL
+38 TARAEALAEKVQNL
-52 SNMSANQLFSLLLE
+52 SNMSADQIISLLLE
-66 ECVKIGLKVLAAIAI
+66 EAVKIGMKVLAAIAI
-81 YVIGAWIIKKIK
+81 YVIGAWVIKKIK
-93 RIIRKLMERRKVDPS
+93 RIIRKIMERRNIDPS

-113 LSFTTIV
+113 LSFTTIA

-169 VFKPFKVGDYVEFQN
+169 VFKPFRVGDYVEFQN
-184 CTGTIASIEMT
+184 CTGTISSIEMT

-220 NHSKLNKKRVV
+220 NHSKLCKKRVV
-231 WKISIAYG
+231 WNISVAYG
-239 SNVELARNTALEM
+239 SNLEIVRATALAL
-252 LESNPDILS
+252 LESNPDVLK
-261 GETPPSVVVTNLG
+261 EENPPTVVISNLG
-274 ESAVIISIRCWV
+274 DSAVIVSIRCWV
-286 DHTKYWQTLYWGY
+286 EHTNYWKTLYWGY
-299 EEIYNRF
+299 EEIYKSF
-306 NSAGILFPFPQVD
+306 NAAGIQFPYPQLD
-319 VHLKNESTTS
+319 VHMK
-329 NSKQ
+329 

>member
-1 MVTNIFTALSATLS
+1 MTYNFFPFLF

-38 SAKAEALAQKMESL
+38 TARAEALAEKVQNL
-52 SNMSANQLFSLLLE
+52 SNMSADQIISLLLE
-66 ECVKIGLKVLAAIAI
+66 EAVKIGMKVLAAIAI
-81 YVIGAWIIKKIK
+81 YVIGAWVIKKIK
-93 RIIRKLMERRKVDPS
+93 RIIRKIMERRNIDPS

-113 LSFTTIV
+113 LSFTTIA

-169 VFKPFKVGDYVEFQN
+169 VFKPFRVGDYVEFQN
-184 CTGTIASIEMT
+184 CTGTISSIEMT

-220 NHSKLNKKRVV
+220 NHSKLCKKRVV
-231 WKISIAYG
+231 WNISVAYG
-239 SNVELARNTALEM
+239 SNIELVRATALAL
-252 LESNPDILS
+252 LESNPDVLK
-261 GETPPSVVVTNLG
+261 EENPPTVVISNLG
-274 ESAVIISIRCWV
+274 ESAVIGSIRCWV
-286 DHTKYWQTLYWGY
+286 EHTNYWKTLYWGY
-299 EEIYNRF
+299 EEIYKSF
-306 NSAGILFPFPQVD
+306 NAAGIQFPYPQLD
-319 VHLKNESTTS
+319 VHMK
-329 NSKQ
+329 

>member
-1 MVTNIFTALSATLS
+1 MTYNFFPFLS

-38 SAKAEALAQKMESL
+38 TARAEALAEKVQNL
-52 SNMSANQLFSLLLE
+52 SNMSADQIISLLLE
-66 ECVKIGLKVLAAIAI
+66 EAVKIGMKVLAAIAI
-81 YVIGAWIIKKIK
+81 YVIGAWVIKKIK
-93 RIIRKLMERRKVDPS
+93 RIIRKIMERRNIDPS

-113 LSFTTIV
+113 LSFTTIA

-169 VFKPFKVGDYVEFQN
+169 VFKPFRVGDYVEFQN
-184 CTGTIASIEMT
+184 CTGTISSIEMT

-220 NHSKLNKKRVV
+220 NHSKLCKKRVV
-231 WKISIAYG
+231 WNISVAYG
-239 SNVELARNTALEM
+239 SNIELVRATALAL
-252 LESNPDILS
+252 LESNPDVLK
-261 GETPPSVVVTNLG
+261 EEKPPAVVISNLG
-274 ESAVIISIRCWV
+274 DSAVIVSIRCWV
-286 DHTKYWQTLYWGY
+286 EHTNYWKTLYWGY
-299 EEIYNRF
+299 EEIYKSF
-306 NSAGILFPFPQVD
+306 NAAGIQFPYPQLD
-319 VHLKNESTTS
+319 VHMK
-329 NSKQ
+329 

>member
-1 MVTNIFTALSATLS
+1 MTYNFFPFLF

-38 SAKAEALAQKMESL
+38 TARAEALAEKVQNL
-52 SNMSANQLFSLLLE
+52 SNMSADQIISLLLE
-66 ECVKIGLKVLAAIAI
+66 EAVKIGMKVLAAIAI
-81 YVIGAWIIKKIK
+81 YVIGAWVIKKIK
-93 RIIRKLMERRKVDPS
+93 RIIRKIMERRNIDPS

-113 LSFTTIV
+113 LSFTTIA

-169 VFKPFKVGDYVEFQN
+169 VFKPFRVGDYVEFQN
-184 CTGTIASIEMT
+184 CTGTISSIEMT

-220 NHSKLNKKRVV
+220 NHSKLCKKRVV
-231 WKISIAYG
+231 WNISVAYG
-239 SNVELARNTALEM
+239 SNIELVRATALAL
-252 LESNPDILS
+252 LESNPDVLK
-261 GETPPSVVVTNLG
+261 EEKPPAVVISNLG
-274 ESAVIISIRCWV
+274 DSAVIVSIRCWV
-286 DHTKYWQTLYWGY
+286 EHTNYWKTLYWGY
-299 EEIYNRF
+299 EEIYKSF
-306 NSAGILFPFPQVD
+306 NAAGIQFPYPQLD
-319 VHLKNESTTS
+319 IHMK
-329 NSKQ
+329 